1 MSWRQRSPRPWR
13 MPPLAGLAARLPA
26 YPGSW
31 LFTRMLN
38 ATLAPQLLPDVR
50 AALEGK
56 HLQLRITN
64 LGVAFDVRWRG
75 DGFSPLQAQGQPDLS
90 IGAALGDLLL
100 LARRE
105 EDPDSLF
112 FSRRL
117 SLEGDTEL
125 GLLFKN
131 SIDALDF
138 GAFDLFLRRLPLFR
152 PSDQDTATRAQPN
165 P

>member
-1 MSWRQRSPRPWR
+1 MSWRQRHAPRAGAPS
-13 MPPLAGLAARLPA
+13 LAGLAARLPA

-31 LFTRMLN
+31 LFAAALN
-38 ATLAPQLLPDVR
+38 AALAPQLLADVR

-56 HLQLRITN
+56 RLRLRVSN
-64 LGVAFDVRWRG
+64 LGLAFDVGWHQDRFIG
-75 DGFSPLQAQGQPDLS
+75 LASSATPDLT
-90 IGAALGDLLL
+90 IAASLPDLWL

-125 GLLFKN
+125 ALLFKN
-131 SIDALDF
+131 SVD
-138 GAFDLFLRRLPLFR
+138 AFDLGPVDLFLGRVALLRRRHAPHHRDF
-152 PSDQDTATRAQPN
+152 P
-165 P
+165 